1 MKRVPNNTRTIL
13 VWLLVYVIAVSATI
27 GSACVLDFV
36 PCLASGDTRNW
47 VLQLIAVIVALLAGG
62 EK

>member
-1 MKRVPNNTRTIL
+1 MKREPNSTRVIL

-27 GSACVLDFV
+27 GSACVLDLV
-36 PCLASGDTRNW
+36 PCLSTGDTRNW
-47 VLQLIAVIVALLAGG
+47 VLQLIAVIIALLAGG